1 MFLNNYSNS
10 PALCSAS
17 KHLENIP
24 HNNFT
29 PQHSVVLQNIWK
41 TSLDKTR
48 MFTVTV
54 GKALKHGPRYQRVTV
69 KFLRSF
75 YRYHADPYH
84 GITCV

>member
-24 HNNFT
+24 HNYLNSPALCCASKHLENI
-29 PQHSVVLQNIWK
+29 PQRV
-41 TSLDKTR
+41 TR

-75 YRYHADPYH
+75 YRYHDM
-84 GITCV
+84 CLN

>member
-24 HNNFT
+24 
-29 PQHSVVLQNIWK
+29 QRV
-41 TSLDKTR
+41 TR

-75 YRYHADPYH
+75 YHYHPDPYH
-84 GITCV
+84 GIT

>member
-24 HNNFT
+24 R
-29 PQHSVVLQNIWK
+29 QV
-41 TSLDKTR
+41 TR

-69 KFLRSF
+69 KFLRFF